1 MLPVGLLVALKKR
14 PRQDGA
20 VSLVLKCGKGKST
33 KNGGF
38 NEKNKYKWRFLAGK
52 AAMNG
57 VFSSHV

>member
-20 VSLVLKCGKGKST
+20 VSLVSSKVNPLKMKVLMK
-33 KNGGF
+33 
-38 NEKNKYKWRFLAGK
+38 KNKYKWRFLAGK